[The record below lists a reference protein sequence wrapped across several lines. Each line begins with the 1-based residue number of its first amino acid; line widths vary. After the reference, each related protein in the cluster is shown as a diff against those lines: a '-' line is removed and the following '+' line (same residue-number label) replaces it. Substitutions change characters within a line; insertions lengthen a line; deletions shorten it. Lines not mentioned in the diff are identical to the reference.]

1 LSFELKILGSNS
13 AAPAHNRYQT
23 AQILKI
29 DGTLFLIDCGEGTQL
44 RLKKYGVK
52 LTRIDCIFISHLH
65 GDHYLGLVGLIS
77 TMNLYHR
84 QQQLTIFGPIGLSE
98 IITLQLR
105 YSETVLNFK
114 VDFEEL
120 NPLEPQIIYESKKI
134 IIKSFPLNHRI
145 NCTGFSF
152 REKPKKRRLIKE
164 KINGIPLADRV
175 DLKNGVDILD
185 DDGKIVYKS
194 EEFTLPAKRSR
205 SYAYCSDT
213 KYDETIVE
221 WIKNVDLLY
230 HEATFLDE
238 LIERAEATFHS
249 TAKQAAKI
257 AKKAQVKKLIIG
269 HFSIRYK
276 ELHPLLAEAREVF
289 EDTELAIEGE
299 SIIIEE

>member
-1 LSFELKILGSNS
+1 
-13 AAPAHNRYQT
+13 
-23 AQILKI
+23 
-29 DGTLFLIDCGEGTQL
+29 
-44 RLKKYGVK
+44 
-52 LTRIDCIFISHLH
+52 
-65 GDHYLGLVGLIS
+65 
-77 TMNLYHR
+77 MNLYHR

-105 YSETVLNFK
+105 YSQTVLNFK

-120 NPLEPQIIYESKKI
+120 NPLEPQVIYENEKI

-145 NCTGFSF
+145 HCTGFSF
-152 REKPKKRRLIKE
+152 QEKPKKRKLIKE
-164 KINGIPLADRV
+164 KIDGIPLKDRV
-175 DLKNGVDILD
+175 ILKNGVDIVD
-185 DDGKIVYKS
+185 DDGKIIYKS
-194 EEFTLPAKRSR
+194 DEFTLPAKRSR

-299 SIIIEE
+299 SISIEE